1 LADPFVGEIRMF
13 GGNFAPVGWALCN
26 GQILPIAENQ
36 ALFTLIGTTYGG
48 DGQTTFQL
56 PDLRCRLPMHQGPG
70 VTLGQ
75 AGGSE
80 TVTLTVSE
88 LPGHG
93 HPTAASSGGG
103 NQGGP
108 GGAVWAAAPAKIYA
122 GGPAN
127 TPMYPLAVAMA
138 GGSQPHDNM
147 SPFLGVN
154 FIISLSGIF
163 PSQG

>member
-1 LADPFVGEIRMF
+1 MF
-13 GGNFAPVGWALCN
+13 GGNFAPLGWALCN

-48 DGQTTFQL
+48 DGQTTFAL
-56 PDLRCRLPMHQGPG
+56 PDLRCRLPMHQGSG
-70 VTLGQ
+70 FALGQ

-80 TVTLTVSE
+80 TVTLAVSE

-93 HPTAASSGGG
+93 HPTGASSGGG
-103 NQGGP
+103 SRGGP

-127 TPMYPLAVAMA
+127 TPMHPSAVAMA
-138 GGSQPHDNM
+138 GGSQPHDNL